1 MCFFSEFSK
10 RLGNKYKIEY
20 FSMLIEMNKKWF
32 DKNIIFNIYKL

>member
-10 RLGNKYKIEY
+10 SNKYRIEY